1 MRLCCR
7 KKHAFV
13 NFFNQLSV
21 FKEDKSQMLLIAY
34 GAWRWVPQKGSTPA
48 PSTLAHEQCA
58 QRFDTVPI
66 DAFRKTYVHHELRC
80 TLQKVGMETGQ
91 SIAQGIE
98 KYEEL
103 KRIKRQRV
111 LEFENSL
118 HWRVRPA
125 AGNVRSS

>member
-1 MRLCCR
+1 
-7 KKHAFV
+7 
-13 NFFNQLSV
+13 
-21 FKEDKSQMLLIAY
+21 
-34 GAWRWVPQKGSTPA
+34 
-48 PSTLAHEQCA
+48 
-58 QRFDTVPI
+58 
-66 DAFRKTYVHHELRC
+66 VHHELRC

-118 HWRVRPA
+118 HWRVRPG